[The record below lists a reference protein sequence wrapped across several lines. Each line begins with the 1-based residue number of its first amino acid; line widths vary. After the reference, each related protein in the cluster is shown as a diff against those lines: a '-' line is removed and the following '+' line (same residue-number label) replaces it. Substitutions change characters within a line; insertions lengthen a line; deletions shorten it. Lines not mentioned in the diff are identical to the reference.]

1 MPRLIVNAD
10 DFGLTSGVN
19 RAIVELHHAG
29 LVTSATIM
37 ARAPATEE
45 AIDIARS
52 TPSLGMGCHIVFTGG
67 EPILSAFHD
76 LPDISDPANDRFATS
91 LPAFLDT
98 IYRTSP
104 HNRVDHQIEIE
115 ARAQIEFL
123 QNAGLRLTHIDTHK
137 HTHAFPRVLRPLL
150 RAARS
155 CGITRIRNPFEPLW
169 AVRATTSAGL
179 LRAGMV
185 AGLLFLRSIWQRI
198 LREEGFT
205 TTDGTLAMAGT
216 GVLDSAMIRSL
227 VGQAPEGTWEL
238 ITHPGYNDDDLA
250 RIETRL
256 RASREIERLSLIALK
271 EIPNLE
277 LIGFGSLELKPSNDP
292 HTPRTAKLPAPSQRR
307 KLS

>member
-1 MPRLIVNAD
+1 MNAD

-19 RAIVELHHAG
+19 RAIAELHQTG

-37 ARAPATEE
+37 VRAHATAE
-45 AIDIARS
+45 AIEIARS
-52 TPSLGMGCHIVFTGG
+52 TPSLGVGCHIVFTGG
-67 EPILSAFHD
+67 EPVLSAIND
-76 LPDISDPANDRFATS
+76 LPDISDPAFDRFQRS
-91 LPAFLDT
+91 LPGFLDT
-98 IYRTSP
+98 IYRASP
-104 HNRVDHQIEIE
+104 RENVNHQIEIE

-123 QNAGLRLTHIDTHK
+123 QRAGLHLTHIDTHK

-169 AVRATTSAGL
+169 AVRAATSAGL

-185 AGLLFLRSIWQRI
+185 AALLSMRSTWQRI
-198 LREEGFT
+198 LSEEGFS

-216 GVLDSAMIRSL
+216 GVLNAAMIRSL
-227 VGQAPEGTWEL
+227 IGRAPQGTWEL

-277 LIGFGSLELKPSNDP
+277 LIGFGSLEPKPSTDP
-292 HTPRTAKLPAPSQRR
+292 
-307 KLS
+307 LST